1 MRNPSVH
8 RQRID
13 GTERELS
20 SRTHARSGP
29 GGHRRRRAATRNG
42 PLVACVALAV
52 VALATAGAGAV
63 RRGGPDQAGRPVA
76 AAGVAAPTLAA
87 PTTRAPGRSATP
99 TAQAPADITF
109 PPRGTGDFRAA
120 TLRGAVAGRSGEL
133 LRYRVTVEE
142 GIDGVDVERFGREVG
157 AILADPRGWTGAG
170 RWRLQRVGPDDPADF
185 TVALTTPVTRG
196 VLCGDVTDHY
206 TSCRNGD
213 RVVINVARWAG
224 GVPQFDG
231 DLASYRRYLL
241 NHEVGHRLG
250 RGHELCPGAGGP
262 APVMQQQTLGLHGC
276 LPNAWPEVDGAVFTG
291 PPGQYDDPVPA
302 GW

>member
-1 MRNPSVH
+1 M
-8 RQRID
+8 
-13 GTERELS
+13 
-20 SRTHARSGP
+20 
-29 GGHRRRRAATRNG
+29 
-42 PLVACVALAV
+42 VACVALAV

-63 RRGGPDQAGRPVA
+63 RRGGPDQATRPVA
-76 AAGVAAPTLAA
+76 AAGVAAPTLAS
-87 PTTRAPGRSATP
+87 PTTRAPARSATP

-224 GVPQFDG
+224 GVPQFTG
-231 DLASYRRYLL
+231 DLATYRRYLL

-250 RGHELCPGAGGP
+250 RGHELCPRAGGP

-291 PPGQYDDPVPA
+291 PPGQYDDPVPD